1 MRNIARVVAT
11 AVLATAAVLA
21 ADGVAAADGGGG
33 SIDWPVA
40 PASVSAAPQAGPAAV
55 PAAGRIDWP

>member
-11 AVLATAAVLA
+11 AALATAAVLTA
-21 ADGVAAADGGGG
+21 GGVAAADGGG

-40 PASVSAAPQAGPAAV
+40 PVSVSAAPQAAAVTV